1 MEPLLSGRDGK
12 PQELSAA
19 PNLLLRVFLPF
30 VAGYYVSYAFRSA
43 NALLGPQI
51 AAEYGFGAAELGL
64 LTSVFF
70 LGVGLVQIPVG
81 VLLDRFGPRRVD
93 AGLLLLA
100 AVGALIFAHAQS
112 FVGVV
117 VGRALIGLGVS
128 VCLMASFQA
137 FLLWYPRD
145 RIATLNSMAF
155 AIGILG
161 AITVSVPLEAA
172 LRVVDW
178 RTVML
183 VFAAV
188 TVAVSGAI
196 FFVVPEYRRIESTV
210 SFAAALRLV
219 RKIVSD
225 ATFRRTAVMISTTQC
240 AAVALYTLW
249 IATWLRDIA
258 GFDQAAVGRALFV
271 VSLAL
276 IGGYL
281 VFGRAADKR
290 MRAGKSELP
299 LVAAGLGLSSI
310 CLLLLALG
318 VTQGALWLWAT
329 FIFSSSAA
337 TVAYSAV
344 SRGFPKEMAG
354 RVNTTLNT
362 FVFTGMF
369 LGQWGVG
376 LILQRWPAT
385 ASGYAPEA
393 YNWALGSLWVVQVA
407 GLGWYWRGRK
417 LLPR

>member
-1 MEPLLSGRDGK
+1 MLW
-12 PQELSAA
+12 
-19 PNLLLRVFLPF
+19 RVFLPF

-51 AAEYGFGAAELGL
+51 ASEYGFGAAELGL

-93 AGLLLLA
+93 ASLLLLA
-100 AVGALIFAHAQS
+100 AAGALIFANAQS
-112 FVGVV
+112 FAGVV
-117 VGRALIGLGVS
+117 LGRALIGLGVS

-137 FLLWYPRD
+137 FLLWYPRE

-161 AITVSVPLEAA
+161 AMTVSVPLETA

-183 VFAAV
+183 VFAGATLV
-188 TVAVSGAI
+188 VSGTIYLAA
-196 FFVVPEYRRIESTV
+196 PEYERRESQG
-210 SFAAALRLV
+210 SLGAALQLV
-219 RKIVSD
+219 RTIVADS
-225 ATFRRTAVMISTTQC
+225 AFRRAAVMISTSQC

-249 IATWLRDIA
+249 IATWLRDVA
-258 GFDQAAVGRALFV
+258 GYDRPAVGRALLV

-276 IGGYL
+276 IAGYL
-281 VFGRAADKR
+281 VFGRAADAITR
-290 MRAGKSELP
+290 RGKSELP
-299 LVAAGLGLSSI
+299 LVAAGLGLSSA
-310 CLLLLALG
+310 CLLALALG
-318 VTQGALWLWAT
+318 ATRGALALWAI

-337 TVAYSAV
+337 TLAYSAV
-344 SRGFPKEMAG
+344 SKRFPREMAG

-376 LILQRWPAT
+376 LILERWPAT
-385 ASGYAPEA
+385 ASGYAPQA
-393 YNWALGSLWVVQVA
+393 YSWALGALWAVQLL
-407 GLGWYWRGRK
+407 GLAWYWRSRSAEAK
-417 LLPR
+417 R